1 MTGKS
6 FVEAFTAKYLE
17 EEEEDETDFGA
28 DDGIVILCPKSKPGA
43 NTFLRQVVLDHQ
55 NITSAGKLKE
65 IADKVRNVTEL
76 DLSANPLGSWNVVES
91 VIKFMPRLEFLN
103 LASAELGSCSG
114 ADSIRCTRQGKERI
128 EVLILNATNLSWPS
142 VLSVL
147 AGFPSVREVHLS
159 LNEFSS
165 IPTPSDGDPRFTSVK
180 KLYFNDNMVT
190 SWSEIAKLG
199 QLFPNVENL
208 LLVNNPLSGLT
219 EDIGGHFA
227 CLKQLSTLDTNLSS
241 WEDIDNFNHFPKLT
255 EIQLRGIPLLK
266 KLKEKES
273 RQLVVARLPHVT
285 KLNNSPIS
293 EPEREDA
300 ERAFIRKFMDST
312 EKPKRYE
319 ELSSVHKNVHR
330 LAQVDMTVRKSP
342 THTTFAEAFFAKYPE
357 EDEMDSHCEIKQ
369 IVLSRKHIIGAGDCQ
384 EIADELQD
392 VTELDVSHNALCC
405 WTEVRVTDVG
415 PIGDLEELHFGTNN
429 LASIPI
435 PADGTCFTS
444 VRKFYLN
451 RNLLSKWSEI
461 ATLGKLF
468 PSIESLHLAKNPLAG
483 LTEDIGRH
491 FACLRQL
498 DITDINLS
506 TWEELDNLN
515 HFPKLE
521 DVQLQGIP
529 LLEELDEKE
538 SRELLIARLPKISK
552 LNNSSISKS
561 ERDCAE
567 RAFIE
572 KYSDI
577 PEKPTRYD
585 ELLAIHHVEAN

>member
-1 MTGKS
+1 
-6 FVEAFTAKYLE
+6 
-17 EEEEDETDFGA
+17 
-28 DDGIVILCPKSKPGA
+28 
-43 NTFLRQVVLDHQ
+43 
-55 NITSAGKLKE
+55 
-65 IADKVRNVTEL
+65 
-76 DLSANPLGSWNVVES
+76 
-91 VIKFMPRLEFLN
+91 
-103 LASAELGSCSG
+103 
-114 ADSIRCTRQGKERI
+114 
-128 EVLILNATNLSWPS
+128 
-142 VLSVL
+142 
-147 AGFPSVREVHLS
+147 
-159 LNEFSS
+159 
-165 IPTPSDGDPRFTSVK
+165 
-180 KLYFNDNMVT
+180 MVT

-227 CLKQLSTLDTNLSS
+227 CLKQLSTLDTKLSS

-255 EIQLRGIPLLK
+255 ELQLRGIPLLK

-330 LAQVDMTVRKSP
+330 LAQVDMTVVTSATITIKYKEKTDTMTISTEQTCKQLKKTLASHFGVRRSNIRLLYWSAKGDSEIDVLDP
-342 THTTFAEAFFAKYPE
+342 RTTSLKWYNIRDGDEITLEESEPQEVTRAMNANPKTPSFTTFAEAFIAKYLTEGEMASVASYTSILFIPSSSEGKARGE
-357 EDEMDSHCEIKQ
+357 EKDRKSHYDMKQ
-369 IVLSRKHIIGAGDCQ
+369 IILSHKYLIAAGDCQ
-384 EIADELQD
+384 EIADKLQV

-405 WTEVRVTDVG
+405 WTGVEEIIKFMPNLVHLNLTSTNLSVVYADEEAAQRKQQFKSIKTAILSDTLLKWPYLLSALSG
-415 PIGDLEELHFGTNN
+415 LPCLEELHFGTNN
-429 LASIPI
+429 LASIPTPI
-435 PADGTCFTS
+435 DETCFTS

-468 PSIESLHLAKNPLAG
+468 PSIESLHLEKNPLSG

-498 DITDINLS
+498 DITDINLL

-515 HFPKLE
+515 HFPNLE
-521 DVQLQGIP
+521 DVKLRGIP
-529 LLEELDEKE
+529 LLEEFDEKE
-538 SRELLIARLPKISK
+538 SRELLIARLPKIRK
-552 LNNSSISKS
+552 LNNSSIFEL

-572 KYSDI
+572 KYADI

>member
-76 DLSANPLGSWNVVES
+76 DLSANPLGSWNVVAAVEQILS
-91 VIKFMPRLEFLN
+91 DVQDREKK
-103 LASAELGSCSG
+103 ELRFSS
-114 ADSIRCTRQGKERI
+114 SML
-128 EVLILNATNLSWPS
+128 LIYLGL
-142 VLSVL
+142 LFYSVL

-330 LAQVDMTVRKSP
+330 LAQVDMTVVTSATITIKYKEKTEKMTISTEQTYLQLLKTLASHFGVRRSKIRLLYWSVKGDSEIDVLDSRTNSLQWYNIRDGDEITLEDTVQKYAKYTFYFHISAHIHLQSQLRFVTPAFIYDLIIKRKSP

-415 PIGDLEELHFGTNN
+415 PIGE
-429 LASIPI
+429 
-435 PADGTCFTS
+435 
-444 VRKFYLN
+444 
-451 RNLLSKWSEI
+451 
-461 ATLGKLF
+461 
-468 PSIESLHLAKNPLAG
+468 
-483 LTEDIGRH
+483 
-491 FACLRQL
+491 
-498 DITDINLS
+498 
-506 TWEELDNLN
+506 
-515 HFPKLE
+515 
-521 DVQLQGIP
+521 
-529 LLEELDEKE
+529 
-538 SRELLIARLPKISK
+538 
-552 LNNSSISKS
+552 
-561 ERDCAE
+561 
-567 RAFIE
+567 
-572 KYSDI
+572 
-577 PEKPTRYD
+577 
-585 ELLAIHHVEAN
+585 